1 MLLQRARGQAAG
13 IAPPGEARRRAP
25 GLGLR
30 LRVWSGSLQL
40 DRRLAEG
47 VGPANSPELSLRARQ
62 LVGDRSRRALA
73 EALTAAVRA
82 AWRPPVPWAS
92 AAPIAARGVREAAAG
107 LDALAREL
115 RTSGDPSVRGVALVS
130 FLVCDPVSPLY
141 NRDAPV
147 SVAEIAARARSA
159 LSRG

>member
-13 IAPPGEARRRAP
+13 IAPPDGARRVAP

-30 LRVWSGSLQL
+30 LRVWSDSLQL

-47 VGPANSPELSLRARQ
+47 VAPANSPELSLRARQ
-62 LVGDRSRRALA
+62 LVGDRSRRELA
-73 EALTAAVRA
+73 GALTSAVQTAWHPPAPWAAAV
-82 AWRPPVPWAS
+82 
-92 AAPIAARGVREAAAG
+92 PIAARGVREAATR
-107 LDALAREL
+107 LDALARDL
-115 RTSGDPSVRGVALVS
+115 TSNGDPAVRGVALVS

-147 SVAEIAARARSA
+147 SVAEIADRARSA
-159 LSRG
+159 LNPG

>member
-13 IAPPGEARRRAP
+13 IAPAGVASRPAP

-47 VGPANSPELSLRARQ
+47 VAPANSPELSLRARQ
-62 LVGDRSRRALA
+62 LVGARSRRALA
-73 EALTAAVRA
+73 GALTSAVQT
-82 AWRPPVPWAS
+82 AWHPPGPWAP
-92 AAPIAARGVREAAAG
+92 AAPIAGRGVREAAAL
-107 LDALAREL
+107 LDVLARDLTMGGEHA
-115 RTSGDPSVRGVALVS
+115 VRGVALVS

-141 NRDAPV
+141 NRDSPV
-147 SVAEIAARARSA
+147 SVAEIADRARSA
-159 LSRG
+159 LNPG

>member
-1 MLLQRARGQAAG
+1 MMLQRARGQAAG
-13 IAPPGEARRRAP
+13 MAPVVGARRRAP

-73 EALTAAVRA
+73 EALTTAVRA
-82 AWRPPVPWAS
+82 AWRRPVPWAS
-92 AAPIAARGVREAAAG
+92 AAPIVAGGVREAAVG

-115 RTSGDPSVRGVALVS
+115 STSDDPPVRGVALVS
-130 FLVCDPVSPLY
+130 YLVCDPGSPLY

-147 SVAEIAARARSA
+147 SVAEIADRARSA